1 MHSSFI
7 VFSVIIAFQQTQTRL
22 LTAFNLFSL
31 CLQLYKQVPS
41 ISATYT
47 PTHEVD
53 IMCTLR
59 SMPSAEEWD
68 AQGLDKYG
76 LIAVNAEGKYSS
88 EGAARE
94 WSTVVDI
101 SIPPLSFKLVS

>member
-1 MHSSFI
+1 M
-7 VFSVIIAFQQTQTRL
+7 
-22 LTAFNLFSL
+22 
-31 CLQLYKQVPS
+31 KQVPS

-76 LIAVNAEGKYSS
+76 LIAVNAKGN
-88 EGAARE
+88 AAQVEKVRIKATQE
-94 WSTVVDI
+94 QM
-101 SIPPLSFKLVS
+101 